1 MPVKHSFVSAVPD
14 GPAGDVVRP
23 VDWNAEHVV
32 EGLQL
37 ASGFPLDANMAY
49 GVALTY
55 DPGTRKVTLT
65 PTLASFDIYVRG
77 TKITTTGVHE
87 SVAHGAGAAN
97 YYYYHDGSAFV
108 WATDPWPFDEAPICY
123 VVWLGADGVGYFELH
138 TTSRDP
144 NIHRVLH
151 FSQGTQVQTRGAIT
165 GYTPSTDSDVAVTY
179 AIAQTV
185 ILDEDIQYTLTAL
198 ADGGP
203 YTIWW
208 RTTAGAWTYTEGA
221 TLPFKYGTYPQWN
234 RISDFTLVDLGSLEY
249 CNYYVFA
256 TPALETQQ
264 QFIIV
269 PGQAMYS
276 SLAGAQAES
285 VSGLSFG
292 TLPFQEIAPLYKI
305 TMRARNT
312 YGGTAKCMI
321 EAVETLVGT
330 RVSVTSTAVPNHN
343 ALAGLQGGA
352 AAEYYHLTAAELV
365 EVQALDSAAFVPTST
380 FQPADPQLTSLAGL
394 LFTGN
399 ALKVIRVSAS
409 ETAFELV
416 TPTAG
421 SLADGDYGDIVVS
434 GTGTVWSIDSAVATT
449 AGRALMDDADNTAQR
464 TTLGLGTSAT
474 QAETLLYVAA
484 GADTAV
490 NNASDVTIITKDVT
504 GVAAGDTLY
513 VDAWFTLLNNSTATR
528 VYVITLDF
536 DGLFDVEISTGAMA
550 FSSTLIHP
558 FHVYGVCDVRA
569 SNLVYGMMM
578 VDGTIA
584 AGTSMTSGGDSTMA
598 ATHLQGKGWGTSTSD
613 ATGTLTVALKVRSA
627 NATATQTLR
636 LHHFTIRK
644 YAARSL

>member
-87 SVAHGAGAAN
+87 SVAHGATAGN
-97 YYYYHDGSAFV
+97 YYYYHDGSSFV
-108 WATDPWPFDEAPICY
+108 WSTDPWPFDEAPICY
-123 VVWLGADGVGYFELH
+123 VIWLGADGVGYFELH

-165 GYTPSTDSDVAVTY
+165 GYTPSTDSDAGVTY
-179 AIAQTV
+179 AIAETV
-185 ILDEDIQYTLTAL
+185 ILDEDIQYTLTEL

-234 RISDFTLVDLGSLEY
+234 RISDFTLVDLASLAY

-269 PGQAMYS
+269 PGQASYS

-285 VSGLSFG
+285 VAGLSFG
-292 TLPFQEIAPLYKI
+292 TLPFQEIAPMYKI
-305 TMRARNT
+305 TLRARNT

-330 RVSVTSTAVPNHN
+330 RVSVVSTQVSNHN
-343 ALAGLQGGA
+343 ALTGLQGGTVG
-352 AAEYYHLTAAELV
+352 EYYHLTQN
-365 EVQALDSAAFVPTST
+365 QALLSQAVGAAFA
-380 FQPADPQLTSLAGL
+380 FAGD
-394 LFTGN
+394 G
-399 ALKVIRVSAS
+399 
-409 ETAFELV
+409 
-416 TPTAG
+416 G
-421 SLADGDYGDIVVS
+421 ADGDPGPPGRIGVDGVAGQAGTAGPPGPVIFLEPDPPEDPMMIPGAQGPQGNQGNTGTQTWTTLKQTDNESKTNNTLASSTYMTQAFSSGVTIAVRGKAYLLVQDAAADARYAFTYS
-434 GTGTVWSIDSAVATT
+434 GTWTTIYSTDKRNVA
-449 AGRALMDDADNTAQR
+449 
-464 TTLGLGTSAT
+464 
-474 QAETLLYVAA
+474 
-484 GADTAV
+484 
-490 NNASDVTIITKDVT
+490 
-504 GVAAGDTLY
+504 GVAAGTDNQT
-513 VDAWFTLLNNSTATR
+513 VRVASAIIPST
-528 VYVITLDF
+528 
-536 DGLFDVEISTGAMA
+536 DVT
-550 FSSTLIHP
+550 
-558 FHVYGVCDVRA
+558 
-569 SNLVYGMMM
+569 
-578 VDGTIA
+578 
-584 AGTSMTSGGDSTMA
+584 
-598 ATHLQGKGWGTSTSD
+598 
-613 ATGTLTVALKVRSA
+613 
-627 NATATQTLR
+627 ATATGIVCVEFEFIGITATSGTLA
-636 LHHFTIRK
+636 FQFAQVTGSATATILK
-644 YAARSL
+644 KGSYMEYMTI